1 MKNKLLLSV
10 LVLLAIAIPV
20 YAVATSIGYI
30 GASWNH
36 DPVTVY
42 VSMGKGVDPSYASEV
57 QTALNDWSSAL
68 QTATGSSNFAFEIL
82 TTPPGKRNPADISI
96 NLKKNTGAVLGSTSL
111 SSYGGNLSITKIT
124 IATQNAMGKPLDKA
138 DFRNIL
144 RHELGHALGLGHAN
158 DDGTGDKD
166 LMYPYYDFIT
176 VGYDVFPS
184 ILDNKALVKI
194 YGNDGFGGNNMHP
207 IPSQYP

>member
-42 VSMGKGVDPSYASEV
+42 VSMQKGVDPLYADEV
-57 QTALNDWSSAL
+57 QTALDDWSDAL
-68 QTATGSSNFAFEIL
+68 KFETDSPNFNFEVLI
-82 TTPPGKRNPADISI
+82 TPVSKRNPADISI
-96 NLKKNTGAVLGSTSL
+96 NLKQNTGAVLGSTSL
-111 SSYGGNLSITKIT
+111 SSSGENLIYTKIT
-124 IATQNAMGKPLDKA
+124 MATQNAMGKPLDKA

-158 DDGTGDKD
+158 DNGVGDKD

-184 ILDNKALVKI
+184 TLDINSLVNI
-194 YGNDGFGGNNMHP
+194 YGNDGFGGTNYP
-207 IPSQYP
+207 IPASYP

>member
-42 VSMGKGVDPSYASEV
+42 VSMGKGVDTSFADEV
-57 QTALNDWSSAL
+57 QTALDDWSSAL
-68 QTATGSSNFAFEIL
+68 QTATDSSNFNFVVL
-82 TTPPGKRNPADISI
+82 TTTPSKRNPADITI
-96 NLKKNTGAVLGSTSL
+96 NLKRNTGAVLGSTSL
-111 SSYGGNLSITKIT
+111 SSSGENLAYTKIT
-124 IATQNAMGKPLDKA
+124 MATQNAMGKTLDKA

-158 DDGTGDKD
+158 DNGAGEKD
-166 LMYPYYDFIT
+166 LMYPYYDYIT
-176 VGYDVFPS
+176 VGYDVLPS
-184 ILDNKALVKI
+184 TLDINALVNI
-194 YGNDGFGGNNMHP
+194 YGNDGFSGTNNYP
-207 IPSQYP
+207 IPSSYP